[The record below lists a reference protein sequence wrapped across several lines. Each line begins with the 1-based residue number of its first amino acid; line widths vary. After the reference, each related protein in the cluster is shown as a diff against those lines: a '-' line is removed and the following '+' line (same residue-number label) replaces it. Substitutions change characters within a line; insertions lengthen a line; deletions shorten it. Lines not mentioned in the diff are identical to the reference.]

1 MSDIAASPTALSRR
15 TWLGLV
21 LADVVLFVLANLTAN
36 NSSHPGT
43 VSNILFVGFVIG
55 TALLIALAVVTM
67 VKSRRG
73 TTR

>member
-1 MSDIAASPTALSRR
+1 MSDTAASPTALSRR

-43 VSNILFVGFVIG
+43 VSNILFVAFVIG

-73 TTR
+73 ATR